1 MLGGKKPFTN
11 EKTDRLFLNRS
22 LTPPHRGAFPPLI
35 TFLPQTKCWGI
46 NAHSSR
52 HIPPLFAKIVH
63 MILEGRTL
71 AAQIREPLHARAEAV
86 RQKRGR
92 AIQLSAIGSTED
104 YGAYLYLKK
113 EVEAAQKLGVQ
124 TQIFEINNETPVSE
138 FLSLVERLS
147 ADDATDAILISRPL
161 PAHLAATDFAD
172 RLSPHKDIDGMSNIN
187 AGNLFLCKTWAEVQ
201 ALKGF
206 VPCTAAAVIRLLQY
220 HQIPLEGAE
229 AAVVGRSSTVGRPL
243 AHLLTCQNAT
253 VKICHTKTDLP
264 RALQDADLV
273 CSAAGTPGLINAAWI
288 RPGATV
294 VDIST
299 NWQNNS
305 LCGDADPAALAQR
318 GVSYSPVPG
327 GVGPVTL
334 AVLLENIILSGERKL
349 KENA

>member
-1 MLGGKKPFTN
+1 
-11 EKTDRLFLNRS
+11 
-22 LTPPHRGAFPPLI
+22 
-35 TFLPQTKCWGI
+35 
-46 NAHSSR
+46 
-52 HIPPLFAKIVH
+52 

-71 AAQIREPLHARAEAV
+71 AAHIRETLPARAAAV
-86 RQKRGR
+86 CQKMGR
-92 AIQLSAIGSTED
+92 PIKLCAIGSTED

-124 TQIFEINNETPVSE
+124 TQIFEINNETPAAE
-138 FLSLVERLS
+138 FLALVERLS
-147 ADDATDAILISRPL
+147 ADPATDAILIPRPL

-172 RLSPHKDIDGMSNIN
+172 RLAPQKDIDGMSNIN
-187 AGNLFLCKTWAEVQ
+187 AGNLFLCKTWAEIQ

-220 HQIPLEGAE
+220 HNISLEGAE
-229 AAVVGRSSTVGRPL
+229 AAVIGRSSTVGRPL

-264 RALQDADLV
+264 RALKDADLV
-273 CSAAGTPGLINAAWI
+273 CSAAGAPGLIDAAWL
-288 RPGATV
+288 RPGATLI
-294 VDIST
+294 DIST
-299 NWQNNS
+299 NWENDR
-305 LCGDADPAALAQR
+305 LCGDADPQALQQR

-349 KENA
+349 KENV